1 MVTALAP
8 MITTNFKTSEI
19 TRLVTNSGTYLNYS
33 VEEFRLP
40 TDDNVVD
47 ETHDQKMVLEIKNLE
62 KAKKD
67 IKKFI
72 YGSEYQTQQN

>member
-1 MVTALAP
+1 M
-8 MITTNFKTSEI
+8 
-19 TRLVTNSGTYLNYS
+19 NYS